1 MCMDLTKHISIHL
14 KTGKG
19 KLKQLYT
26 CTIKFIEKFWAKQDF
41 NENSSKISTWILSE
55 YQLRPTEKRRNPSWE
70 FNLIYSDEDR
80 KCSTHKILIRLDW
93 KERLRNGW
101 VKHFL
106 MTWYAICRT
115 RFRELYTLELKW
127 YYIRIR
133 YQIYRE
139 SLKDVQEEW
148 KIINIWMKD
157 WHGMMISSP
166 RSIAVNWSRSSIK
179 WSTPKDLISFAF
191 MVSILYTVK
200 LDPPYVEQPQDK
212 NATATS
218 FHIDLCDSK
227 RDWAVKI

>member
-1 MCMDLTKHISIHL
+1 
-14 KTGKG
+14 
-19 KLKQLYT
+19 
-26 CTIKFIEKFWAKQDF
+26 
-41 NENSSKISTWILSE
+41 
-55 YQLRPTEKRRNPSWE
+55 
-70 FNLIYSDEDR
+70 
-80 KCSTHKILIRLDW
+80 
-93 KERLRNGW
+93 
-101 VKHFL
+101 

-179 WSTPKDLISFAF
+179 WITPKHLISFAF
-191 MVSILYTVK
+191 MVSILYTAK

-212 NATATS
+212 KATATS

-227 RDWAVKI
+227 RDWAVKISGTTKDYRAATQENQKQYLIFEISNSWGNTFGGSRHTLLQTAVKEETNIP